1 MFRFALLL
9 LGATTFAG
17 AQDRPNPD
25 LYQGFFRQVFALKSI
40 GDHPTA
46 RLANGDIVPMK
57 VPTLQ
62 EAIGLTDEEVG
73 HLNTTAADCLSQLSA
88 LDRTSSALIFESRL
102 QSADTGKISDAL
114 ALEMKNLEARRNK
127 LVVDHVLDLKTALPP
142 AAFEKLD
149 AYVRAPAAEK
159 KSLTPYFES
168 APGPTLAPK
177 KQ

>member
-9 LGATTFAG
+9 FGATTFAG

-25 LYQGFFRQVFALKSI
+25 LYQDFFRQVFALKSA

-62 EAIGLTDEEVG
+62 EVLGLTDEEVER
-73 HLNTTAADCLSQLSA
+73 LNTTAADCLSKLNVLNRASA
-88 LDRTSSALIFESRL
+88 SLIFESRL
-102 QSADTGKISDAL
+102 ETADNGKISNAL
-114 ALEMKNLEARRNK
+114 ALEMKNLDDRRNT
-127 LVVDHVLDLKTALPP
+127 LVLDHVQELKTALPP
-142 AAFEKLD
+142 ASFEKVD
-149 AYVRAPAAEK
+149 AYVRAPAREK
-159 KSLTPYFES
+159 KSLTPVVELP
-168 APGPTLAPK
+168 PGAVLPK